1 MTAISGE
8 VVAAALSRYRAL
20 LATHRERLDE
30 MNVFPVPDGD
40 TGSNLLSTVGEI
52 DSALDLASSDGDLD
66 ALASRLGTA
75 AIRAARGN
83 SGIILAEALRGFTGA
98 LARMRHGEGVAA
110 ALAQASRLARGA
122 VSDPVEGTVLT
133 VAEDAARAAT
143 ERAVAGGSELDVAR
157 AAADEAWLSL
167 ARTPTLLPALREAG
181 VVDAGGAGYALW
193 LDALVAALG
202 GELPDRVPP
211 PPRSPAPVD
220 AAVGSQRHQQD
231 VAGPRYELVV
241 DLDAEPAAVEE
252 LRRRWAR
259 AGDSMVVVGDSRQ
272 WRAHL
277 HTDDPEA
284 ARALAEDLG
293 TVRDVEITDMHGQV
307 AARRS
312 SRRQAATVTTAVVA
326 VAATEELAHLFEVL
340 GASVIVAGGRGAR
353 PSGAAIIDAI
363 DRTGADEV
371 VVLPDDGPTID
382 VARRAA
388 IEARRPAVVAPAASM
403 VEGLVA
409 MRSFDARGRAGE
421 VAERMGEAISRVYWA
436 EVLPVVR
443 PSSVDGHHVVPGDWL
458 VRGHRPRFSLAV
470 GDALDAAILAL
481 DELVEAI
488 DGGTGDLLE
497 GVTVLRG
504 SLGDRRGVEMLRDHV
519 ESLFPS
525 VVVEAHDTAER
536 NVAYSLAARRRP

>member
-1 MTAISGE
+1 MTAISSE
-8 VVAAALSRYRAL
+8 VVAAALARYRAL
-20 LATHRERLDE
+20 LAMHRERLDE

-40 TGSNLLSTVGEI
+40 TGSNLLSTIGELG
-52 DSALDLASSDGDLD
+52 SALDLASSDGGLD
-66 ALASRLGTA
+66 ALASRLGAA

-83 SGIILAEALRGFTGA
+83 SGLILAEALRGFTGA
-98 LARMRHGEGVAA
+98 LSRQRHGEGVAA
-110 ALAQASRLARGA
+110 ALQEASRMARGA
-122 VSDPVEGTVLT
+122 VTDPVEGTVLT
-133 VAEDAARAAT
+133 VADDAARAAT

-202 GELPDRVPP
+202 GEQPDRAP
-211 PPRSPAPVD
+211 PPRSPVPVAD
-220 AAVGSQRHQQD
+220 AVGSRRHHED

-252 LRRRWAR
+252 LRRLWAGS
-259 AGDSMVVVGDSRQ
+259 GDSMVVVGDGRQ

-284 ARALAEDLG
+284 ARALVEDLG
-293 TVRDVEITDMHGQV
+293 TVRDVEVTDLFGQV

-363 DRTGADEV
+363 DRTGAEEV

-388 IEARRPAVVAPAASM
+388 LEARRPAVVAPASSM

-421 VAERMGEAISRVYWA
+421 VAERMGEAISRAYWA

-443 PSSVDGHHVVPGDWL
+443 PSSIGGHHVVPGDWL

-470 GDALDAAILAL
+470 GDPLDAAVLAL
-481 DELVEAI
+481 DELVQAI

-497 GVTVLRG
+497 GVAVLRG
-504 SLGDRRGVEMLRDHV
+504 SLGDRHDVETLREHV
-519 ESLFPS
+519 YSLFPS

>member
-1 MTAISGE
+1 MTAISSE

-20 LATHRERLDE
+20 LAMHRERLDE

-40 TGSNLLSTVGEI
+40 TGSNLLSTI
-52 DSALDLASSDGDLD
+52 SDLDAALDLASSDGDLD
-66 ALASRLGTA
+66 AFASRLGAA

-98 LARMRHGEGVAA
+98 LSRMRHGEGVAA
-110 ALAQASRLARGA
+110 ALGEASRLARRA

-133 VAEDAARAAT
+133 VADDAARAAA

-167 ARTPTLLPALREAG
+167 ARTPTLLPALREGG

-202 GELPDRVPP
+202 GEVPDRAPP
-211 PPRSPAPVD
+211 PPRWPAPVA
-220 AAVGSQRHQQD
+220 AAVGAQRHHEH

-259 AGDSMVVVGDSRQ
+259 SGDSMVVVGDGRQ

-277 HTDDPEA
+277 HTDDPETARVLA
-284 ARALAEDLG
+284 ADLG
-293 TVRDVEITDMHGQV
+293 TVRGVEVTDLHGQV

-312 SRRQAATVTTAVVA
+312 SRRPVATATTGVVA
-326 VAATEELAHLFEVL
+326 VAATEELAHLFELL

-363 DRTGADEV
+363 DRTGAEEV

-388 IEARRPAVVAPAASM
+388 LEARRPAVVAPAASM

-421 VAERMGEAISRVYWA
+421 VAERMGEAISRTYWA
-436 EVLPVVR
+436 EILPVVR
-443 PSSVDGHHVVPGDWL
+443 PSSIGGHHVVPGDWL

-470 GDALDAAILAL
+470 GDALDAAVLAL

-497 GVTVLRG
+497 GVAVLRG
-504 SLGDRRGVEMLRDHV
+504 SLGDRHDVETLCEHV
-519 ESLFPS
+519 HSLFPS